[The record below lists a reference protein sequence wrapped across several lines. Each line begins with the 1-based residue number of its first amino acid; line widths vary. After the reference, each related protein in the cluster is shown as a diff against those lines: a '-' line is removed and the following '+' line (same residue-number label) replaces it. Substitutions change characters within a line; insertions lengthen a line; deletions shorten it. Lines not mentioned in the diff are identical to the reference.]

1 MNQKYI
7 YSNCQ
12 EKNRREIIPLL
23 FLLKPVTNTTPNFT
37 AKLPES
43 SDISYPSKIHS
54 VLDYTV
60 NPEDVQKSDK
70 EEIMFGSPK
79 HFTN

>member
-1 MNQKYI
+1 MTKFFI
-7 YSNCQ
+7 CV
-12 EKNRREIIPLL
+12 RVRMCVL
-23 FLLKPVTNTTPNFT
+23 FWVHMWV
-37 AKLPES
+37 
-43 SDISYPSKIHS
+43 DISYPSKIHS